1 MNTEDI
7 DDIGDYEPLPLPP
20 PPFSPASLAAAMFS
34 DLSDVS
40 PLSDLYWRTSRE
52 LDIAGVPYVD
62 PEGGYFRLWERVAW
76 LARTRPLP
84 SEISRVE
91 SERDLS
97 RLQCNILEHRLDE
110 ALENKQT
117 VSNRVQTLELDVE
130 ILQAQLAELRRK
142 TT

>member
-7 DDIGDYEPLPLPP
+7 DDIDDYEPLPLPP
-20 PPFSPASLAAAMFS
+20 PPFS
-34 DLSDVS
+34 DLSDVV
-40 PLSDLYWRTSRE
+40 PLSDLYCRTSRE
-52 LDIAGVPYVD
+52 LDLAGAPYAGS
-62 PEGGYFRLWERVAW
+62 EGNYFRLWERVAW

-91 SERDLS
+91 SERDLA
-97 RLQCNILEHRLDE
+97 RLQCNVLEHRLDE